1 MDIFCVYGI
10 YGSGECIM
18 SYIDEIDFSKVD
30 VDVDE
35 DGKMFITE
43 DTSND
48 ADIEADLMDEDERWE
63 AAGVEVSYED
73 IQING
78 C

>member
-1 MDIFCVYGI
+1 
-10 YGSGECIM
+10 M

-43 DTSND
+43 DTSNID
-48 ADIEADLMDEDERWE
+48 ADLEADLMDEDERWNS
-63 AAGVEVSYED
+63 AGVEISYKD
-73 IQING
+73 IEING

>member
-1 MDIFCVYGI
+1 MDIFCVFSI
-10 YGSGECIM
+10 FNCRECVM

-43 DTSND
+43 DTSNID
-48 ADIEADLMDEDERWE
+48 ADLEADLIDEDERWE
-63 AAGVEVSYED
+63 AD
-73 IQING
+73 N

>member
-1 MDIFCVYGI
+1 
-10 YGSGECIM
+10 M

-48 ADIEADLMDEDERWE
+48 AEDESLE
-63 AAGVEVSYED
+63 VAGVEVSYED
-73 IQING
+73 IEING

>member
-1 MDIFCVYGI
+1 
-10 YGSGECIM
+10 M

-43 DTSND
+43 DTSNID
-48 ADIEADLMDEDERWE
+48 ADLEADLIDEDERWE
-63 AAGVEVSYED
+63 ADDS
-73 IQING
+73 
-78 C
+78 

>member
-1 MDIFCVYGI
+1 
-10 YGSGECIM
+10 M

-43 DTSND
+43 DTSNID
-48 ADIEADLMDEDERWE
+48 ADLEADLMDEDVRWNS
-63 AAGVEVSYED
+63 AGVEISYKD
-73 IQING
+73 IEING